1 MCVSGQKSE
10 SSIRSYSRNVSES
23 TKRNM
28 SHAPVIKIEP
38 QSTTS
43 SNQMSRPVT
52 VQEKTVTLQLSQ
64 NSQSHENNEMELF
77 LSNSQLDEIISSE
90 TLANNQNSPLP
101 DMPAKQK
108 NWTTVNNI
116 QQSNES
122 ISNCSRENCH
132 SSAFPKLAVTWK
144 QRNGIIL
151 VQLPAWWNNIE
162 WNSGQ
167 NNQNSPLPDMPAK
180 NKISLVFNNC
190 TVYNYYWA

>member
-28 SHAPVIKIEP
+28 SHTLSAMTGVIPTSAPVIKIEP

-43 SNQMSRPVT
+43 SNQMSRSVT

-90 TLANNQNSPLP
+90 TLANNQNSPL
-101 DMPAKQK
+101 
-108 NWTTVNNI
+108 
-116 QQSNES
+116 
-122 ISNCSRENCH
+122 
-132 SSAFPKLAVTWK
+132 L
-144 QRNGIIL
+144 
-151 VQLPAWWNNIE
+151 
-162 WNSGQ
+162 
-167 NNQNSPLPDMPAK
+167 DMPAK

-190 TVYNYYWA
+190 TVYNYY